1 MRTPTQQPLDIVC
14 QVVDTGG
21 MSTTETTKTA
31 TWTRLRDGHW
41 GLRTEQTISIDEQV
55 TMVAR
60 DGREQTV
67 TVGPIVFTD
76 GTVTLAEIDPEH
88 SAPAWHAKYGCGGP
102 TGSDREGCRTAGGCC
117 DLCRDS
123 EKGPGFR
130 VRIPRA
136 ATAKTTPV
144 ATTSRGDATRARIA
158 AWLAK
163 QRETMTVAEIAA
175 HVGVSSDAVKN
186 ASKARK
192 LTRTQ
197 TAAFEKAMA

>member
-1 MRTPTQQPLDIVC
+1 
-14 QVVDTGG
+14 

-88 SAPAWHAKYGCGGP
+88 GAPAWHAKYGCGGP

-123 EKGPGFR
+123 EKGPEFR

-136 ATAKTTPV
+136 ATPKTTPIV
-144 ATTSRGDATRARIA
+144 KTSPVDDTPARIA
-158 AWLAK
+158 AWIAQ
-163 QRETMTVAEIAA
+163 QRQTMTVAEIAA
-175 HVGVSSDAVKN
+175 RVGVSGDAVKN
-186 ASKARK
+186 AGKARK

-197 TAAFEKAMA
+197 TSLFEKAIV